1 MSLTQNPI
9 FLKNDTDLRE
19 LQDPIFLEKF
29 LSKNNE
35 EEVVQQEEFEN
46 KTINEQ
52 RNNPNQDKNDNSN

>member
-35 EEVVQQEEFEN
+35 EELVLQKESEN
-46 KTINEQ
+46 
-52 RNNPNQDKNDNSN
+52 